1 MKADRIVLMVAY
13 LLAAVAVQAS
23 TIYEMDRIGRLPDDG
38 YSYAISINNDG
49 QVLGS
54 SMPYGAN
61 DVRGAFLYTQT
72 AGMVDIQVAGQFD
85 LPGDI
90 NNNGQ
95 VVGTADSGFGPR
107 NAIVR
112 EANGGLVPL
121 NGLPGAY
128 DSYAFAI
135 NDDGWV
141 VGTSGDFAV
150 VWEGDVVAQLIGGTA
165 GSHSYAMD
173 INSNGSVAWV
183 ESLYTNGQWVGTHSY
198 VWNQGSNTLLQAL
211 NAGDNCQAAAIN
223 GSGMIVGNSGRHA
236 VVWSID
242 GTVVLDLGIGAAYEI
257 NNGGL
262 IVGVREDKAV
272 LWNPDGSIA
281 ADLGALAGENV
292 PSTAYGINDS
302 GQIVGAAGYDE
313 YQNMEAVLWEL
324 VPEPSSLLVLACGI
338 TGISA
343 LTLKRRRAG
352 R

>member
-23 TIYEMDRIGRLPDDG
+23 TIYQMDRIGRLPDDG

-61 DVRGAFLYTQT
+61 DVRGAFLWSRT

-90 NNNGQ
+90 NNNGL
-95 VVGTADSGFGPR
+95 VVGTADPSSGPSH
-107 NAIVR
+107 AILR
-112 EANGGLVPL
+112 DGNGGLVRL
-121 NGLPGAY
+121 DGLPGAY

-135 NDDGWV
+135 NDRGWV
-141 VGTSGDFAV
+141 AGSSGDRAV
-150 VWEGDVVAQLIGGTA
+150 VWEDDVVARPIGGSP
-165 GSHSYAMD
+165 GSFNYATD
-173 INSNGSVAWV
+173 INSDGIVVWV
-183 ESLYTNGQWVGTHSY
+183 ESIHGTRSY
-198 VWNQGSNTLLQAL
+198 VWNQGKNTMLQAL
-211 NAGDNCQAAAIN
+211 NSGDDYQAAAIN
-223 GSGMIVGNSGRHA
+223 GSGTIVGKSGNHA

-242 GTVVLDLGIGAAYEI
+242 GTVLLDLGIGAAFGI

-281 ADLGALAGENV
+281 ADLGALPGVNA
-292 PSTAYGINDS
+292 PSAAYGINDS
-302 GQIVGAAGYDE
+302 GQIVGAAGYNE
-313 YQNMEAVLWEL
+313 YQDMEAVLWEP
-324 VPEPSSLLVLACGI
+324 VPEPCSLLVLAYGI
-338 TGISA
+338 AGVSA
-343 LTLKRRRAG
+343 LTLKRRRAS